1 MLGSVICAVFA
12 SFLGGVLLALFEG
25 DGSPPDSGAALVCG
39 GVMFDDVCGQI
50 GALVPGGG
58 WQGWAAQ
65 AYSAENLAQS
75 HHAKLMGD
83 LDRVAGELVS
93 SQAEDVQRMRYAV
106 MAAIGLVAATG
117 AWCLYLE
124 TTKGP
129 AGQLASLKVACG
141 VCGGVTLFFIG
152 YLITLAIMTS
162 RNASKLQE
170 LTQRAAALCAPVAGL
185 ADAAFS
191 GSNSR
196 SGSGADD
203 TAPHRVADLPDVG
216 GPLATT
222 PDVGV
227 ALADLPGSPEFELPT
242 TPTPGLPDFGVPHLP
257 TPTLAGLP
265 GMPDLA
271 PGSAGLADLITGADG
286 LPPSSYLSTMAQLPA
301 PLGQLSGL
309 WGAAAGI
316 NPLATTTSQQAQMIS
331 SLAQQGAH
339 QRTTLTDQ
347 VTTNDDSDIA
357 AAGPIAAERA
367 PVATATGPTQQQQR
381 VR

>member
-1 MLGSVICAVFA
+1 
-12 SFLGGVLLALFEG
+12 
-25 DGSPPDSGAALVCG
+25 
-39 GVMFDDVCGQI
+39 MFDDVCGQI

-58 WQGWAAQ
+58 WQGGAAQ

-93 SQAEDVQRMRYAV
+93 SQAEGVQRMRWVVGIA
-106 MAAIGLVAATG
+106 MLVVSGTG
-117 AWCLYLE
+117 AYYRYLE
-124 TTKGP
+124 TTQGP
-129 AGQLASLKVACG
+129 AGQLASLKVACS
-141 VCGGVTLFFIG
+141 VCGCVAVFLIG
-152 YLITLAIMTS
+152 SQIDLANRTS
-162 RNASKLQE
+162 QNETRLQDV
-170 LTQRAAALCAPVAGL
+170 TQRAADMVTRLPAPCDPVGGV
-185 ADAAFS
+185 ADAALS
-191 GSNSR
+191 ASNVR

-203 TAPHRVADLPDVG
+203 TAPRGVAGLADVG

-222 PDVGV
+222 PDLEV

-242 TPTPGLPDFGVPHLP
+242 APTPGLPDFGVTHLP

-265 GMPDLA
+265 DPA
-271 PGSAGLADLITGADG
+271 AGSAGLADLITGADG
-286 LPPSSYLSTMAQLPA
+286 LPPSGYLPAPAQLTA
-301 PLGQLSGL
+301 PLGQLSGI

-347 VTTNDDSDIA
+347 ITTNDDSDIA
-357 AAGPIAAERA
+357 AAGTSAAERA

-381 VR
+381 